1 VSRSLKGFVALA
13 FVLAGL
19 FAALGFWQVARLGQ
33 RRARNA
39 QVLARLRDPVT
50 PVERLADTL
59 SYHRAIASGTADY
72 ANEIVL
78 TGRSRDGSPGVYLLT
93 PLRPVHGD
101 TASLVIRGWV
111 YSPDAATID
120 VSRWR
125 ERRDTFAGYVAR
137 IPDGPVTRA
146 GERPRSIRRLTMSA
160 ARELLPYPVARMY
173 LISQDAA
180 ADTAPARLPPPAL
193 DEGSHLNYAITWF
206 SFAAIA
212 VIGAATIVAQARLSP
227 EGTRQAQ
234 LD

>member
-1 VSRSLKGFVALA
+1 VSRSLKQFVALA
-13 FVLAGL
+13 FVLAGV

-50 PVERLADTL
+50 PMERLADTL
-59 SYHRAIASGTADY
+59 SYRRAIALGTPDY

-93 PLRPVHGD
+93 PVRPMDSD
-101 TASLVIRGWV
+101 TAALVIRGWV

-125 ERRDTFAGYVAR
+125 ETRNSFAGYVAR
-137 IPDGPVTRA
+137 IPDGPLIRA

-160 ARELLPYPVARMY
+160 VRELVPYPVARMY
-173 LISQDAA
+173 LMSQDAA
-180 ADTAPARLPPPAL
+180 ADTAPARLPAPAL

-212 VIGAATIVAQARLSP
+212 IIGAGTIVAQARLSP
-227 EGTRQAQ
+227 ESTRQTQ
-234 LD
+234 VD